1 MQKTLTSIAL
11 SLGLI
16 IGSFT
21 TNILP
26 VSAQQLTYLQT
37 IENGCDNGADITS
50 TESALSDAQTANDS
64 SKYALSLAAAQA
76 EYECAFHG
84 STAQLKDIA
93 ALIYAANMAD
103 AAFDPTITKSEAY
116 SRTTQAVLTDNNLIQ
131 YSSDAQIRARARVNL
146 KQHTSNLSLFMTP
159 T

>member
-1 MQKTLTSIAL
+1 MKKIFTSIIL
-11 SLGLI
+11 SIGIMTASI
-16 IGSFT
+16 I
-21 TNILP
+21 P
-26 VSAQQLTYLQT
+26 ASAQQLTYLQT

-50 TESALSDAQTANDS
+50 TESALSDAQAANDS
-64 SKYALSLAAAQA
+64 SQYSLSYDAAQA

-103 AAFDPTITKSEAY
+103 AAFDPNISKSEAY
-116 SRTTQAVLTDNNLIQ
+116 SRASQAVLTDNNLIQ

-146 KQHTSNLSLFMTP
+146 KQHTSNLSLFMSP